1 MIRITST
8 FLALGLLSFF
18 AFSAKAQYSLNET
31 GFMLGGGAGI
41 LSGGET
47 TLGPAVHAGGFFSH
61 YTCGKRYGF
70 HFAGGAGLHLNHS
83 GGESLAGS
91 SALDQN
97 AALSIGYLYLGAYG
111 KIRPHTYHRPKEICF
126 LVGPQLEVPFLARYA
141 TDSLSGNLK
150 DAGADVRSLLPA
162 IHVSAQFR
170 RKMGKE
176 LSFFMEP
183 GVDAQLSPLYSTSGG
198 ARSCMRL
205 TLAMGV
211 SVWNDH

>member
-8 FLALGLLSFF
+8 LLALALIFLF
-18 AFSAKAQYSLNET
+18 APQLRAQYSLSET
-31 GFMLGGGAGI
+31 GLMLGGGAGI

-47 TLGPAVHAGGFFSH
+47 TLGPSLHMGGFFSH

-70 HFAGGAGLHLNHS
+70 HFAGGAGLDLNRS
-83 GGESLAGS
+83 GNSNSSGS
-91 SALDQN
+91 SVLDQN

-126 LVGPQLEVPFLARYA
+126 LVGPQLEVPLLTRYA
-141 TDSLSGNLK
+141 TDSLSGSLK
-150 DAGADVRSLLPA
+150 EAGADVPTLLPA

-170 RKMGKE
+170 RPMGDE
-176 LSFFMEP
+176 LSFFIEP

-198 ARSCMRL
+198 ARSCMRV
-205 TLAMGV
+205 TLALGV
-211 SVWNDH
+211 SFWNDH